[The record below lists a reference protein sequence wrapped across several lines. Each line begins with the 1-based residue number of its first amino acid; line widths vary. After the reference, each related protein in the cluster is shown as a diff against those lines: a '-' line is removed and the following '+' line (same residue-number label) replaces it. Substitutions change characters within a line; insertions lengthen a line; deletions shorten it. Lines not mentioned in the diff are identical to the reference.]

1 MSYSVR
7 FEERWEAL
15 KGDCLC
21 LYMHMQL
28 AFSRWRTC
36 NGPLALCKENTWFL
50 GDWWRDFICL
60 AWHALLQGHQSQ
72 ARSTGHGRPAP
83 LCQVTQ
89 VDIKPGPHLSKVLSK
104 TCLWGPRSGHK
115 TQVTVNT
122 NIDGHVTIRV
132 RAGCEGLSILWSEP
146 FPRNFQEWKGL
157 WARARRN
164 SSYYQPNH

>member
-1 MSYSVR
+1 MRSPKGWLSVSLHAYAASFLSPEDLQWSPCFVQR
-7 FEERWEAL
+7 EHLVSWGL
-15 KGDCLC
+15 MKG
-21 LYMHMQL
+21 
-28 AFSRWRTC
+28 F
-36 NGPLALCKENTWFL
+36 
-50 GDWWRDFICL
+50 CL

-72 ARSTGHGRPAP
+72 ARSTGHRRPAP